1 MTLHAS
7 MLSYVANSHESAWDD
22 YREVKDKALR
32 LGLHAAAAA
41 RWKGPGE
48 PAFVAQLVS
57 DKALSEL
64 RNALVGHLP
73 AHLCNG
79 EPLLSTAFIHQK
91 PKVRF
96 GSSEVELGDLLLV
109 RHHFVYGQPGPEGRA
124 LLLQAKACPSPRTGG
139 LRGNDVEQLKLYQH
153 WPVIQFPYGEVG
165 LSPNGTPNWDFK
177 LGPSSASDAG
187 CYGVV
192 FARELPLPPATQ
204 RRPAFPEGSPWSVGL
219 HADFRAASVDASAQ
233 SLAAALTGLV
243 QGTRGRRFEAVPNG
257 KDHWSAFINEV
268 LKNAASE
275 KWRYR
280 LKRLDIEG
288 RERLQH
294 VAALSA
300 SMPALSFTVAAT
312 VEQNWWHLRRQR
324 YHALARWV
332 DRTFRDGRGNDN
344 WDVPSLEGSGGGIQL
359 LYLATF
365 GDTPLDEALL
375 TNKNG
380 AR

>member
-1 MTLHAS
+1 MTLHGS
-7 MLSYVANSHESAWDD
+7 MLSYVANSHEAAWED
-22 YREVKDKALR
+22 YREVKDKALS
-32 LGLHAAAAA
+32 LGLHAGAAA

-57 DKALSEL
+57 DNSLSEL
-64 RNALVGHLP
+64 RDALVRHLP

-91 PKVRF
+91 PKVCF

-109 RHHFVYGQPGPEGRA
+109 RHHFVYGRPEPEGRA
-124 LLLQAKACPSPRTGG
+124 LLLQAKACSSPRTGG
-139 LRGNDVEQLKLYQH
+139 LRGNEAEQLKLYRH

-165 LSPNGTPNWDFK
+165 LAPDGTPNWDFK
-177 LGPSSASDAG
+177 LGPSSPSDAG

-192 FARELPLPPATQ
+192 FARELPLPPATK
-204 RRPAFPEGSPWSVGL
+204 RRPAFPDSSPWSAGL
-219 HADFRAASVDASAQ
+219 HTDFRTASVDASTQ
-233 SLAAALTGLV
+233 SLAAVFAGLV
-243 QGTRGRRFEAVPNG
+243 EGRRGRRFDAVPSG
-257 KDHWSAFINEV
+257 KDHWSAFISQV
-268 LKNAASE
+268 LKNAAADR
-275 KWRYR
+275 WTYR
-280 LKRLDIEG
+280 LQRLEIEG

-324 YHALARWV
+324 YHSLARWV
-332 DRTFRDGRGNDN
+332 DRTFQDGRGNDN
-344 WDVPSLEGSGGGIQL
+344 ADAPLPEGSGGGIQL

-365 GDTPLDEALL
+365 GDAPLAEATW
-375 TNKNG
+375 TNENG
-380 AR
+380 ER

>member
-1 MTLHAS
+1 MTLHGS

-22 YREVKDKALR
+22 YRDVKAKALH
-32 LGLHAAAAA
+32 LGLHATAAG

-64 RNALVGHLP
+64 RVALVEHLP
-73 AHLCNG
+73 AYLCHG

-109 RHHFVYGQPGPEGRA
+109 RHHFVYGRPEPEGRA
-124 LLLQAKACPSPRTGG
+124 LLLQAKACASPRTGG
-139 LRGNDVEQLKLYQH
+139 LRGNDAEQLKLYRH

-165 LSPNGTPNWDFK
+165 LAPDGTANWDFK
-177 LGPSSASDAG
+177 LGPPPAFDAG

-192 FARELPLPPATQ
+192 FARELPLPPATK
-204 RRPAFPEGSPWSVGL
+204 RRPVFPEGSPWSAGL

-233 SLAAALTGLV
+233 SLAAVLAGLIE
-243 QGTRGRRFEAVPNG
+243 GHRGRRFDAVPSSS
-257 KDHWSAFINEV
+257 DHWSAFINEV
-268 LKNAASE
+268 LKNAAAE

-280 LKRLDIEG
+280 LQRLDIEG

-312 VEQNWWHLRRQR
+312 IEQEWWHPRRLR
-324 YHALARWV
+324 YHSLARWV
-332 DRTFRDGRGNDN
+332 DMTFGDGRGSDN
-344 WDVPSLEGSGGGIQL
+344 AGAPSLEGSSGGIQM

-365 GDTPLDEALL
+365 GDAPLDEPQW
-375 TNKNG
+375 NNENG
-380 AR
+380 ER

>member
-1 MTLHAS
+1 MTLHGS

-22 YREVKDKALR
+22 YRKVKDKAIR
-32 LGLHAAAAA
+32 LGLHAAAAK

-57 DKALSEL
+57 DRALSEL
-64 RNALVGHLP
+64 REALVEHLP

-96 GSSEVELGDLLLV
+96 ASSEVELGDLLLV
-109 RHHFVYGQPGPEGRA
+109 RHHFVYGRPEPEGLA

-139 LRGNDVEQLKLYQH
+139 LRGNDAEQLKLYQH
-153 WPVIQFPYGEVG
+153 WPVIRFPYGEVG
-165 LSPNGTPNWDFK
+165 PSPDGTQNWDFK
-177 LGPSSASDAG
+177 LGPSSAADSG

-192 FARELPLPPATQ
+192 FARELPLPPASK
-204 RRPAFPEGSPWSVGL
+204 RRPAFPDGSPWSAGL
-219 HADFRAASVDASAQ
+219 HVDFRAASVDASTR
-233 SLAAALTGLV
+233 SLAAVLAGLV
-243 QGTRGRRFEAVPNG
+243 QGSRGRRFDAVPKGN
-257 KDHWSAFINEV
+257 DHWSAFINEV
-268 LKNAASE
+268 LKNAAAE

-280 LKRLDIEG
+280 LQRLDIEG

-294 VAALSA
+294 VAALSS

-312 VEQNWWHLRRQR
+312 VEEGWWHPRRKR
-324 YHALARWV
+324 YHSLAQWV
-332 DRTFRDGRGNDN
+332 DKTFGDGRRTDN
-344 WDVPSLEGSGGGIQL
+344 AAVPSLDGSRGGIQL

-365 GDTPLDEALL
+365 GGASLDETQW
-375 TNKNG
+375 TNDNG
-380 AR
+380 ER

>member
-1 MTLHAS
+1 MTLHSS
-7 MLSYVANSHESAWDD
+7 MLSYVANSHESAWDA
-22 YREVKDKALR
+22 YLEVKDRAMR
-32 LGLHAAAAA
+32 LGLHETAAK

-64 RNALVGHLP
+64 RVALVKHLP

-91 PKVRF
+91 PKVLF

-109 RHHFVYGQPGPEGRA
+109 RHHFVYGRPEPEGRA

-139 LRGNDVEQLKLYQH
+139 LRGNDAEQLKLYRD

-165 LSPNGTPNWDFK
+165 LAPDGTPDWDFK
-177 LGPSSASDAG
+177 LGPSSASEAG

-192 FARELPLPPATQ
+192 FPRELPLPPATKG
-204 RRPAFPEGSPWSVGL
+204 RPAFPEGSPWSAGL

-233 SLAAALTGLV
+233 SLAAVLAGLV
-243 QGTRGRRFEAVPNG
+243 QGSRGRRFDAVPSGN
-257 KDHWSAFINEV
+257 DHWSSFINEV
-268 LKNAASE
+268 LKNAVAE

-280 LKRLDIEG
+280 LQRLDIEG

-294 VAALSA
+294 VAALST

-312 VEQNWWHLRRQR
+312 VEQGWWHPRRQR
-324 YHALARWV
+324 HYSLARWV
-332 DRTFRDGRGNDN
+332 DRTFGDGRGSDN
-344 WDVPSLEGSGGGIQL
+344 ADAPSLEGSGGGIQL

-365 GDTPLDEALL
+365 GDAPLDEVQWAH
-375 TNKNG
+375 KNG
-380 AR
+380 ER

>member
-1 MTLHAS
+1 MTLHGS
-7 MLSYVANSHESAWDD
+7 MLSYIANSHESAWDD
-22 YREVKDKALR
+22 YREVKAKALR
-32 LGLHAAAAA
+32 LGLHTGAAV

-57 DKALSEL
+57 DSSLSEL
-64 RNALVGHLP
+64 RRALVEHLP

-79 EPLLSTAFIHQK
+79 EPLISTAFIHQK

-109 RHHFVYGQPGPEGRA
+109 RHHFVYGRPEPEGRA
-124 LLLQAKACPSPRTGG
+124 LLLQAKACSSPRTGG
-139 LRGNDVEQLKLYQH
+139 LHGNDAEQLKLYQH

-165 LSPNGTPNWDFK
+165 LAPDGTPNWDFK

-192 FARELPLPPATQ
+192 FARELPMPPSTK

-219 HADFRAASVDASAQ
+219 HADFRVASVDASTQ
-233 SLAAALTGLV
+233 SLAAVLAGLV
-243 QGTRGRRFEAVPNG
+243 EGRHGRRFDAVPSG
-257 KDHWSAFINEV
+257 TDHWSAFINQV
-268 LKNAASE
+268 LKNAAAE
-275 KWRYR
+275 KWTYR
-280 LKRLDIEG
+280 IQRLGIEG

-312 VEQNWWHLRRQR
+312 AERNWWHVRRER
-324 YHALARWV
+324 YHSLARWV
-332 DRTFRDGRGNDN
+332 DRTFGDGRGNHN
-344 WDVPSLEGSGGGIQL
+344 AEASSLEGSGGGIQL

-365 GDTPLDEALL
+365 GDASLDEVQW
-375 TNKNG
+375 TNTNG
-380 AR
+380 ER